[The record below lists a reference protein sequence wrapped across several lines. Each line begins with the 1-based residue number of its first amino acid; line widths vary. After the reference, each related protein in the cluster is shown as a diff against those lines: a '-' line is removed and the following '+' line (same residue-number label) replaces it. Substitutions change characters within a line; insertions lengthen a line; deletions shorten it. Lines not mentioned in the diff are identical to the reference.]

1 MMNSI
6 KTYFHQRIHLGL
18 WFGISVYLCLLYIPI
33 SRWKDMWIHI
43 IWVFFYL
50 LIFRLW
56 DDLWQYQNDQHKPNR
71 DYTKTNP
78 RKQLWIFW
86 SIVFIIFSGLM
97 FLIHER
103 LAQLILLMTLING
116 IQYSFAF
123 WKKKVS
129 DALPMTKYAII
140 GLLLY
145 IGLDDDVS
153 EFPKWKWFILF
164 IVTLVAGRV
173 NQILDRKE
181 DSSKQTAAGILFV
194 FLISIKLLEYVF

>member
-1 MMNSI
+1 
-6 KTYFHQRIHLGL
+6 
-18 WFGISVYLCLLYIPI
+18 
-33 SRWKDMWIHI
+33 MWIHT

-103 LAQLILLMTLING
+103 LAQLILLMTFING
-116 IQYSFAF
+116 IQYSFAY
-123 WKKKVS
+123 WKRKVS

-181 DSSKQTAAGILFV
+181 HSSKQTAAGILLV

>member
-1 MMNSI
+1 MNSI

-33 SRWKDMWIHI
+33 SRWKDMWIHT

-116 IQYSFAF
+116 IQYSFAY
-123 WKKKVS
+123 WKRKVS

-181 DSSKQTAAGILFV
+181 HSSKQTAAGILLV